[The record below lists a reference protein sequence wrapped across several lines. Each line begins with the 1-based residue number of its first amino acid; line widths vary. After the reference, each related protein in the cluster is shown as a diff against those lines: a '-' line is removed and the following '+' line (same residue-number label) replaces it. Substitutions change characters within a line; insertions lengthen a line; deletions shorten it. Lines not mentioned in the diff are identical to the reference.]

1 MNETELQER
10 LEELRNDSLDAA
22 TKFARLQGSGNKLSN
37 DLAQRKAQIKEL
49 NEARL
54 KSKVASRTLDKFET
68 YIANKEAQEA
78 IDELVG
84 SELDIEEE

>member
-1 MNETELQER
+1 MNETELQEK

-22 TKFARLQGSGNKLSN
+22 TKFARLQGPGNKLSN
-37 DLAQRKAQIKEL
+37 DFAQRKAQIKEL